1 MSVSTRNR
9 TNVMSSTIYYFTTAE
24 ISGIMSVFAMREN
37 EVLDDMKREPGRHMR
52 YLPRLI
58 NARRQRLMFL
68 MGLEL
73 GPRVSE
79 IIGLRWTSLDW
90 DNRIVTIWDEKKDVA
105 RCCTMPVKLWEEL
118 RAFRDLVDLRKEQ
131 RIFPVTDK
139 TANRWIKEWAKA
151 AGIKRRV
158 RWHMMRHTHIVQSR
172 RAGRDW
178 DWISQQTGD
187 SLSTLIKW
195 YSRLSLEDRHEIG
208 NNTTISKFNNL

>member
-1 MSVSTRNR
+1 
-9 TNVMSSTIYYFTTAE
+9 MSSTIYYFTTAE
-24 ISGIMSVFAMREN
+24 ISGIMSVFAVREGDI
-37 EVLDDMKREPGRHMR
+37 LDDMKREPGRHSR

-58 NARRQRLMFL
+58 SVRRQRIMFL

-105 RCCTMPVKLWEEL
+105 RCCTMPDKIWEEL
-118 RAFRDLVDLRKEQ
+118 RSFRDLVDLRKEQ
-131 RIFPVTDK
+131 RIFPITDK
-139 TANRWIKEWAKA
+139 TANRWIKEWARA

-187 SLSTLIKW
+187 SLATLIKW

-208 NNTTISKFNNL
+208 NGTRLL